1 MGDSILFTV
10 KNEHMALIT
19 LNRPQ
24 AANALSA
31 EMLRNLQMI
40 LQEIEFNSN
49 IRCVILTGTGEK
61 AFCAGADL
69 KERIKL
75 KEDQVLESVSLIQRT
90 AALLDA
96 LPQPVIAAINGSA
109 LGGGLELALACDL
122 RIATESA
129 VLGLPETGL
138 AIIPGAGGTQRL
150 PRLIGRGK
158 AKEFIYT
165 GRRVTAHEAKEIG
178 LVEHVTAPCDLMP
191 KAEELAAAISA
202 NGPIAVRQAKFAINK
217 GLETDLATGLA
228 IEQKAYEQTIP
239 TKDRREG
246 LQAFQEKRR
255 AVYKGI

>member
-10 KNEHMALIT
+10 KNEHIALIT

-90 AALLDA
+90 TALLDA

-122 RIATESA
+122 RIAAESA

-158 AKEFIYT
+158 AKELIYT

-202 NGPIAVRQAKFAINK
+202 NGPVAVRQAKFAINK

-228 IEQKAYEQTIP
+228 IEHKAYEQTIP

>member
-1 MGDSILFTV
+1 MGESILFTV
-10 KNEHMALIT
+10 QNEHIALIT

-31 EMLRNLQMI
+31 EMLRNLQLI

-75 KEDQVLESVSLIQRT
+75 KEDQVLESVTLIQRT
-90 AALLDA
+90 AALLEA
-96 LPQPVIAAINGSA
+96 LPQPVIAAINGIA

-122 RIATESA
+122 RIAAEST

-138 AIIPGAGGTQRL
+138 AIIPGAGGTKGAPADWQR
-150 PRLIGRGK
+150 K
-158 AKEFIYT
+158 AKELIYT
-165 GRRVTAHEAKEIG
+165 GSRVTAHEAKEIG

-228 IEQKAYEQTIP
+228 IEQKAYEHTIP

-255 AVYKGI
+255 AIYKGI

>member
-1 MGDSILFTV
+1 MGESILFTIQ
-10 KNEHMALIT
+10 NEHIAVIT

-31 EMLRNLQMI
+31 EMLRNLQLI
-40 LQEIEFNSN
+40 LQKIEFNSN

-90 AALLDA
+90 AALLEA
-96 LPQPVIAAINGSA
+96 LPQPVIAAMNGSA
-109 LGGGLELALACDL
+109 LGGGLELAMACDL
-122 RIATESA
+122 RIAAESA
-129 VLGLPETGL
+129 MLGLPETGL

-158 AKEFIYT
+158 AKELIYT
-165 GRRVTAHEAKEIG
+165 GNRVTAHKAKEIG
-178 LVEHVTAPCDLMP
+178 LVEQVTAPRDLMP
-191 KAEELAAAISA
+191 KAEELAAVISA

-228 IEQKAYEQTIP
+228 IEQKAYEHTIP